1 MSVLVNSSEMVHT
14 MQRIKPHRRHKRFL
28 DDIAAHTP
36 FTKMVKLLIVLWLIF
51 SAGLYFAEQSNE
63 GAHIKSYGDALYWS
77 VAAFSTA
84 GIADSPTSGA
94 AKLIGG
100 IWIVIGSMLFFGTIV
115 ATVTTYFTRPMQRP
129 HRKIIDTIE
138 YNLEQLGDLT
148 LDELDLLKETVDT
161 LIIHVERIKEKQA
174 GV

>member
-1 MSVLVNSSEMVHT
+1 MSVLVISSEIVKT
-14 MQRIKPHRRHKRFL
+14 MKKIKPHRRHKRFL
-28 DDIAAHTP
+28 ADIAAHTP
-36 FTKMVKLLIVLWLIF
+36 FNKMVRLLILLWLLF
-51 SAGLYFAEQSNE
+51 SAGLYFAELGVE